1 MLKKLFK
8 TELPPRVLMQQ
19 HLRKMSEYLTKL
31 TMMRALL
38 DDNVAVSTIL
48 GLTGD
53 EYENLIVTMEASDE
67 RLVLETVK
75 AKLMDEWKRK
85 VDRKEI
91 KKRHQPDYACYFCQ

>member
-1 MLKKLFK
+1 
-8 TELPPRVLMQQ
+8 
-19 HLRKMSEYLTKL
+19 
-31 TMMRALL
+31 MMRAML

-53 EYENLIVTMEASDE
+53 ECENLIVTMDASDE
-67 RLVLETVK
+67 RLVLETVE

-91 KKRHQPDYACYFCQ
+91 KKHHQPDFACYFCQ